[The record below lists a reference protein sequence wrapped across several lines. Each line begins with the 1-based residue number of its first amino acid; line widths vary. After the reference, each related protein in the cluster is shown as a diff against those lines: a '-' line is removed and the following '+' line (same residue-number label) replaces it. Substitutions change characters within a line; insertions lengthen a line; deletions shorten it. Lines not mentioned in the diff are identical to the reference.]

1 MLVID
6 EICNM
11 IRENCDEQELVRLI
25 MQYQIEEARILNA
38 QSGALNQESDQID
51 SSTKRSYIATI
62 IEP

>member
-11 IRENCDEQELVRLI
+11 IREHCDEQELVRLI

-38 QSGALNQESDQID
+38 QSRGSL
-51 SSTKRSYIATI
+51 
-62 IEP
+62 

>member
-38 QSGALNQESDQID
+38 QSGAL
-51 SSTKRSYIATI
+51 A
-62 IEP
+62 